1 MFLSASMLRRLLTA
15 LAPVLASTIML
26 ASASHAQTAV
36 SAATAAP
43 EVSTSAIKGYKPY
56 TDEPVVN
63 WKTANETTAHI
74 GGWREYARQAQQPDN
89 TPVPAAH
96 AGRPAAETLK
106 KAAP

>member
-1 MFLSASMLRRLLTA
+1 MFLSASMLRRLLIA
-15 LAPVLASTIML
+15 LAPGLASAIML